1 MAALMTQSGRV
12 SAIQS
17 RQDRWPEAASE
28 RLSEF
33 RSVAQSEIA
42 KSVVGEERAVDL
54 LLLAALAG
62 GHVLLEGAP
71 GTGKTL
77 LGASVARLLGVD
89 FKRVQFTPDT
99 TPSEISGRHV
109 RRGGELVFEP
119 GVVFTNVL
127 LADEI
132 NRTPP
137 RTQASL
143 LEVMQEGQV
152 TIEGRTHWVEKPFF
166 VIATQNPYEHEGVF
180 ALPESQLDRFL
191 FKITLDYGSEDDDL
205 RMLRL
210 PHTGVS
216 PDMLGD
222 IRPLF
227 GPARFVAAQVEV
239 DRTEVPD
246 EAARYLVGVVRATRH
261 APGVELGASPRAAIH
276 LLSAAKA
283 NARLKGRDLVT
294 IADVK
299 DIAGHVLRHRLVVDG
314 TSPDEVVDAALESSA

>member
-1 MAALMTQSGRV
+1 MAQSGGM
-12 SAIQS
+12 SAIEY
-17 RQDRWPEAASE
+17 RQGSTEPMPHALTDLRDLARAE
-28 RLSEF
+28 
-33 RSVAQSEIA
+33 VAKA
-42 KSVVGEERAVDL
+42 VVGEEKTVDL

-77 LGASVARLLGVD
+77 LAASVARLLGVR

-99 TPSEISGRHV
+99 TPAEIGGRHI

-127 LADEI
+127 LADEV

-137 RTQASL
+137 RTQAAL

-152 TIEGRTHWVEKPFF
+152 TVEGKTHWIEKPFF
-166 VIATQNPYEHEGVF
+166 VIATQNPHEHEGVF
-180 ALPESQLDRFL
+180 ALPESQVDRFL
-191 FKITLDYGSEDDDL
+191 FKLTLDYGSVEDDL

-210 PHTGVS
+210 PHSGVS
-216 PDMLGD
+216 PDMVGD

-227 GPARFVAAQVEV
+227 GPARFVSAQHEV
-239 DRTEVPD
+239 DSVDVP
-246 EAARYLVGVVRATRH
+246 EHAARYLVAMVRATRT
-261 APGVELGASPRAAIH
+261 APGVELGASPRAAMH

-283 NARLKGRDLVT
+283 NAKLAGRDVV
-294 IADVK
+294 AVEDVR
-299 DIAGHVLRHRLVVDG
+299 AMAPHVLRHRLIVMGESADAVVEAAIR
-314 TSPDEVVDAALESSA
+314 TADESLR